1 MANQDTELTLSTGK
15 LLGIFF
21 GMVAIC
27 AVFFSLGY
35 AVGKGSSSASAQT
48 ITDSSELSA
57 INTTGGAKPSPGKTA
72 PPVETAPEPVAETPA
87 QVTDAKSEPAPA
99 ATTPSEAASKAATPE
114 LSDTAKTGFMV
125 QVAAVSKKEDAE
137 ALVSAL
143 RKKQYP
149 VFVANNVPNS
159 PLYHVQVGPF
169 AQQKEAEAMRSKLAS
184 DGYNAILK
192 K

>member
-35 AVGKGSSSASAQT
+35 AVGKGAGSANAQVV
-48 ITDSSELSA
+48 TDSSELSA
-57 INTTGGAKPSPGKTA
+57 ISSSGGAKPTPVKTA
-72 PPVETAPEPVAETPA
+72 PPVIETAAGETAPSATLATET
-87 QVTDAKSEPAPA
+87 KGG
-99 ATTPSEAASKAATPE
+99 SEAAPSSAAAAKTATPE
-114 LSDTAKTGFMV
+114 LKNTPSAGFMV
-125 QVAAVSKKEDAE
+125 QVAAVSKQEDAE
-137 ALVSAL
+137 ALVAAL

-149 VFVANNVPNS
+149 VLLVNNIPNS
-159 PLYHVQVGPF
+159 PYYHVQVGPF
-169 AQQKEAEAMRSKLAS
+169 SQQKEAEAMRTKLAS

>member
-35 AVGKGSSSASAQT
+35 AVGKGSSQANAHV
-48 ITDSSELSA
+48 ITDSSELSSLSS
-57 INTTGGAKPSPGKTA
+57 TGGAKPTPARTA
-72 PPVETAPEPVAETPA
+72 PLPAPEES
-87 QVTDAKSEPAPA
+87 SEGAPA
-99 ATTPSEAASKAATPE
+99 ASATETAVATGETPVSTDTADRSPAPE
-114 LSDTAKTGFMV
+114 LKQAPPTGFMV

-137 ALVSAL
+137 ALVNAL

-149 VFVANNVPNS
+149 VLVVNNQPNS
-159 PLYHVQVGPF
+159 NLFHVQVGPF
-169 AQQKEAEAMRSKLAS
+169 AEQKDAESMRTRLAS

>member
-1 MANQDTELTLSTGK
+1 
-15 LLGIFF
+15 
-21 GMVAIC
+21 MVAIC

-35 AVGKGSSSASAQT
+35 AVGKGSSTANAQV

-57 INTTGGAKPSPGKTA
+57 IASTGGAKP
-72 PPVETAPEPVAETPA
+72 TPA
-87 QVTDAKSEPAPA
+87 RTPPPAEPTAEAAEPAATSPDSKAQGTSGSQPEAASAHKSEPSSSPA
-99 ATTPSEAASKAATPE
+99 ESAAKTATPE
-114 LSDTAKTGFMV
+114 LSKTPSTGFMV
-125 QVAAVSKKEDAE
+125 QVAAVSKQEDAE

-149 VFVANNVPNS
+149 VLVVNNVPNS
-159 PLYHVQVGPF
+159 PYYHVQVGPF
-169 AQQKEAEAMRSKLAS
+169 SQQKDAEAMRTKLAS